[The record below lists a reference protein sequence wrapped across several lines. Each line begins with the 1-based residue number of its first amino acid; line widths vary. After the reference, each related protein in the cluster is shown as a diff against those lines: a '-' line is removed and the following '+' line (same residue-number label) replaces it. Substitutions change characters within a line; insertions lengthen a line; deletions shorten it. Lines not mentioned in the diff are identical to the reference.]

1 LFIQGFYIIDS
12 REFERMT
19 IIKVSNLLILSN
31 FAIVTHAWSGPD
43 KSVNDAANRATAM
56 KMDENKGLV
65 QKKRK

>member
-1 LFIQGFYIIDS
+1 
-12 REFERMT
+12 MT

-31 FAIVTHAWSGPD
+31 FAIVTHAWSNPD

-65 QKKRK
+65 QKKK